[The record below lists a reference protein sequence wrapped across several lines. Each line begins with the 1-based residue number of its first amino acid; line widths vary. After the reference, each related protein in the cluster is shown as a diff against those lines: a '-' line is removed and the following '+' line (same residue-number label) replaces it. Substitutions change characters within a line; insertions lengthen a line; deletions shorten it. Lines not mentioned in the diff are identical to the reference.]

1 MAPVLRA
8 WLAVFVVA
16 VAVVAAVQGDV
27 TAATFRCGGQS
38 GQLGRSLPTSFLNDD
53 FCDCPDGSDEPATAA
68 CAGRGTQGFV
78 CSGAPS
84 MVVAKSKVG
93 DGLCD
98 CCDGSD
104 ETAVV
109 DSHNPAPLCNNTC
122 VRHFEERIAD
132 LQSALQRV
140 VKGLEVAAKFR
151 DLFSRASTSVGGG
164 RLLPPAPE
172 SESAADPANATA
184 TVSATSSQQ
193 QHQQQ
198 RFPPAR
204 NVQEFLEQ
212 TAVNVS
218 SWTEIVK
225 QRQEQSVMMRRH
237 HPSSRAEYEHVRSA
251 LRQNAKQ
258 VAFLKTQ
265 IQMREHFSAAS
276 FGPNGE
282 LFDLVNCG
290 CFASRVVSEIDL
302 KGGSENQQPKT
313 YRFFYCPFN
322 YIIQVEA
329 PRTTDDEGEAER
341 DSTSASASA
350 DSEGSTGAARS
361 EGRLGIASG
370 SPPGTTAIDTDAVVA
385 AVQAANPLRRV
396 LVATGQLVSSAAS
409 WLGGVLDQLAPLVLG
424 DGAAPSEAT
433 GRAAKPNRKSPHRA
447 AAGAGGGP
455 KSTAQRHAK
464 PDPEQEAIDAEF
476 KELAPVLLGGSVDA
490 VDQDSL
496 TTLGFYQQTAPA
508 SPRRPGSVHM
518 LHAGGEACPL
528 VMRVGGI
535 SRHVTVEVVCGASNR
550 IASVVENGMCMYEL
564 RFESPFACTEAQAS
578 QLRQAVA
585 QAEQLKL
592 RAAQASKDN
601 VARLGQSEQEAQPP
615 HPQHSVG
622 L

>member
-1 MAPVLRA
+1 MAQALRVA
-8 WLAVFVVA
+8 LAVLAVA
-16 VAVVAAVQGDV
+16 VAVANDAAQGGEG
-27 TAATFRCGGQS
+27 TASTASFRCGGQ
-38 GQLGRSLPTSFLNDD
+38 GGLGRTIPASFVNDD
-53 FCDCPDGSDEPATAA
+53 FCDCPDGSDEPETAA
-68 CAGRGTQGFV
+68 CAGRGSQGFV

-84 MVVAKSKVG
+84 TVVAKSKVG

-104 ETAVV
+104 EAAV
-109 DSHNPAPLCNNTC
+109 DSHQDAPLCKNTC

-132 LQSALQRV
+132 LQLALQRA

-164 RLLPPAPE
+164 RLLPPSPE
-172 SESAADPANATA
+172 SESALDGTNATA
-184 TVSATSSQQ
+184 DSQQ
-193 QHQQQ
+193 Q
-198 RFPPAR
+198 FPPAK
-204 NVQEFLEQ
+204 NMKEFLEQ
-212 TAVNVS
+212 TAVNIS
-218 SWTEIVK
+218 SWMEIVK
-225 QRQEQSVMMRRH
+225 KRQEQSVAMRRH
-237 HPSSRAEYEHVRSA
+237 HPSSRAEYEHVRAA

-276 FGPNGE
+276 FGPNGQ

-290 CFASRVVSEIDL
+290 CFASGVVSEIDL

-322 YIIQVEA
+322 YIIQVEV
-329 PRTTDDEGEAER
+329 PRNDEEAGS
-341 DSTSASASA
+341 DSDAAATSTSTSG
-350 DSEGSTGAARS
+350 DSKGSTGAPS
-361 EGRLGIASG
+361 GLGIASG
-370 SPPGTTAIDTDAVVA
+370 SPPGTTGIDTDAVVA
-385 AVQAANPLRRV
+385 AVKATNPLTRV
-396 LVATGQLVSSAAS
+396 LVATGQFVATAAS
-409 WLGGVLDQLAPLVLG
+409 WVGGVLDQLAPLVLG
-424 DGAAPSEAT
+424 DGATLNPART
-433 GRAAKPNRKSPHRA
+433 AKSNRKSPHRA
-447 AAGAGGGP
+447 AGGP
-455 KSTAQRHAK
+455 KSAHRRLK
-464 PDPEQEAIDAEF
+464 PDPAQEDVDAAF
-476 KELAPVLLGGSVDA
+476 KELTPVLLGSSVDV

-496 TTLGFYQQTAPA
+496 TTLGFYQQTAAA
-508 SPRRPGSVHM
+508 SPQRPGSIHM

-592 RAAQASKDN
+592 RAAQVTATMPAGSSGASEPPSNDSPTNLDKS
-601 VARLGQSEQEAQPP
+601 GQGAQPAP
-615 HPQHSVG
+615 RATE